1 MKKLVA
7 ILLCIMLL
15 CSFAVPVSAASPTVI
30 KLAAD
35 KTTVAK
41 GEKVTF
47 VISVSGSNL
56 YTSLRAT
63 VNYDTDVFKFSS
75 GKSLL
80 PSDRWFG
87 SSMGNVFVY
96 ADQYRESMKND
107 KFPDLFYDY
116 AYVGDAFSITL
127 EALVDCPE
135 VSTVSVTPDIK
146 RNNDPVAFTVNSV
159 DITVSGQ
166 HGWSAWSKADAENHT
181 RSCSKCGTTE
191 TAAHDWDNGKV
202 STPATCAKDGVK
214 TYTCQTTG
222 CNATKT
228 EAITDRPDHT
238 WGSWAKDTDAQHKRT
253 CTVSGCTAF
262 ETEDHK
268 WDEGTVT
275 KPGTCAAPGEKTHKC
290 TVSGCNAT
298 KIVPTDPSD
307 DHTLGKWE
315 KVSDTKHKRSCTVSG
330 CNYSEEAD
338 HKWSSYTVTEAA
350 TCVKDGV
357 ETSTC
362 TDGCG
367 ATRTRAIS
375 KDTVAHT
382 WGKWETTGDTQHK
395 HSCTVS
401 GCTAS
406 ESVDHT
412 WNAGTVT
419 KVATCKEDGV
429 RTITCT
435 GCGAEK
441 TEKIDKLTEHAWG
454 KWTEVDAT
462 SHKRTC
468 TVCGDSVSETAKHG
482 ETTKWTSDG
491 TQHWHECADCKAKL
505 EAAKHTPGAAATETT
520 AQRCTVCNRIL
531 VPAKG
536 HTHKWDTK
544 YTTDAESHWYACSG
558 CNEKKDAKAHDFAND
573 CDPLC
578 ETCQYTRETTHKFGT
593 EWSSDETG
601 HFHACSV
608 CGEKTDLA
616 EHAPGVEATETTAQ
630 TCTACGFE
638 LAPALGHT
646 HVFGE
651 VWEKDDVN
659 HWHVCA
665 CGEKADEAAHEWDD
679 GVVCKVC
686 LAEKPAEEDPAKESF
701 PWWIIVVAV
710 VAVGCVV
717 GLVVIGK
724 KKKQ

>member
-7 ILLCIMLL
+7 ILLCVMLL
-15 CSFAVPVSAASPTVI
+15 CSLATPAFAAGSTITITANKTTLQRGEEFTITFNFVAGEAVKTAGF
-30 KLAAD
+30 KLAAGD
-35 KTTVAK
+35 IDRDVFEIVSGKTNLVANFTDPNVPLNLVAYQSESGKEGFALTYKAADLHKAEMGIITLRVKDTAKIGKTTI
-41 GEKVTF
+41 TCTPSF
-47 VISVSGSNL
+47 NNSGVPVNATSN
-56 YTSLRAT
+56 T
-63 VNYDTDVFKFSS
+63 
-75 GKSLL
+75 
-80 PSDRWFG
+80 
-87 SSMGNVFVY
+87 
-96 ADQYRESMKND
+96 
-107 KFPDLFYDY
+107 
-116 AYVGDAFSITL
+116 ITI
-127 EALVDCPE
+127 E
-135 VSTVSVTPDIK
+135 
-146 RNNDPVAFTVNSV
+146 
-159 DITVSGQ
+159 ITCEHNWG
-166 HGWSAWSKADAENHT
+166 AWSKADADNHT
-181 RSCSKCGTTE
+181 RSCTKCSTTE

-214 TYTCQTTG
+214 TYTCKTTG
-222 CNATKT
+222 CGATKT
-228 EAITDRPDHT
+228 EAITDRPAHT

-268 WDEGTVT
+268 WDAGTVT

-307 DHTLGKWE
+307 DHTLGKWV

-429 RTITCT
+429 RTFTCT

-441 TEKIDKLTEHAWG
+441 TEKIDKLTEHDWD
-454 KWTEVDAT
+454 KWQNVDEK
-462 SHKRTC
+462 SHKRIC
-468 TVCGDSVSETAKHG
+468 KVCGDSVSETKDHG
-482 ETTKWTSDG
+482 FATKWTSDK
-491 TQHWHECADCKAKL
+491 TQHWYACADCGAKKD
-505 EAAKHTPGAAATETT
+505 AANHTPGAAATETK
-520 AQRCTVCNRIL
+520 AQRCTVCNYIIK
-531 VPAKG
+531 PALG
-536 HTHKWDTK
+536 HTHKWATK

-558 CNEKKDAKAHDFAND
+558 CNEKKDVKAHDFAND

-601 HFHACSV
+601 HFHACTV

-686 LAEKPAEEDPAKESF
+686 LAEKPVEEDPAKESF